1 LSRCILK
8 ANSRLVPKVEFDDS
22 QGPKPLLTSEPS
34 PTSATYR
41 PTRQTR
47 FLNDLATRPNDPPHD
62 LSDVGFRSNGQPSN
76 VSSTALTN
84 AVPLNPEADS
94 FSYMETLIESLA
106 VLGKLGNAL
115 DTVAQRLPS
124 EIFTLVET
132 TLDEVEE
139 RAEYGRR
146 GSMYALNGAM
156 GRSEGV
162 YFFSSTDSSSVG
174 QRNTIK
180 GPTLNASCLR
190 LAALE
195 SSTKRVDHEILKD
208 LFWTLYSK
216 LDAVAQGLRVV
227 YEVTNRV
234 GSVSLPPFFIIHRE
248 VTSLLLEAGFQ
259 RLLWNETRLSFS
271 SSRIVA
277 FGADGGQSCCYLSL
291 MLISSVHRFVHSS
304 MIILRTSN
312 KVP

>member
-1 LSRCILK
+1 M
-8 ANSRLVPKVEFDDS
+8 EFDEGQS
-22 QGPKPLLTSEPS
+22 PKPFSASEAS

-41 PTRQTR
+41 PTRQTQ

-62 LSDVGFRSNGQPSN
+62 LSDVGLRNNSQPSN
-76 VSSTALTN
+76 VTSVATA
-84 AVPLNPEADS
+84 PLNPEVDS

-106 VLGKLGNAL
+106 VLGRLGNAL
-115 DTVAQRLPS
+115 DTVAQRLPN
-124 EIFTLVET
+124 EVFTLVET

-162 YFFSSTDSSSVG
+162 YHFSLADLSVG
-174 QRNTIK
+174 QGSTVK
-180 GPTLNASCLR
+180 GNPMLNASCLR

-216 LDAVAQGLRVV
+216 LDAVAQSLRVI

-234 GSVSLPPFFIIHRE
+234 GSVSLPPFLVIGQENIA
-248 VTSLLLEAGFQ
+248 LLLEAGFQ
-259 RLLWNETRLSFS
+259 GLFWDETRLSFPS
-271 SSRIVA
+271 GRIVV
-277 FGADGGQSCCYLSL
+277 FSTDGGQSHCYLL
-291 MLISSVHRFVHSS
+291 
-304 MIILRTSN
+304 
-312 KVP
+312 

>member
-1 LSRCILK
+1 MSFKTIFISNHFGAIRGGQPMFPTNKPVSQLDTLREHLK
-8 ANSRLVPKVEFDDS
+8 ANSGIVPRVEFDDGV
-22 QGPKPLLTSEPS
+22 GPKPFLTSRPS
-34 PTSATYR
+34 PTFETYR
-41 PTRQTR
+41 ATRQTR

-62 LSDVGFRSNGQPSN
+62 LNDVGFRNNGQPSN
-76 VSSTALTN
+76 ASSTALTN
-84 AVPLNPEADS
+84 TAPLNPEADS

-146 GSMYALNGAM
+146 GSMFALNGAM
-156 GRSEGV
+156 GRLDGV
-162 YFFSSTDSSSVG
+162 YIFSATDSSSVG
-174 QRNTIK
+174 QGNTSK
-180 GPTLNASCLR
+180 GPGLNAACLR

-195 SSTKRVDHEILKD
+195 SSTKRVDHEILRD

-234 GSVSLPPFFIIHRE
+234 GSVRLPPFFII
-248 VTSLLLEAGFQ
+248 
-259 RLLWNETRLSFS
+259 
-271 SSRIVA
+271 
-277 FGADGGQSCCYLSL
+277 C
-291 MLISSVHRFVHSS
+291 
-304 MIILRTSN
+304 
-312 KVP
+312 